1 GETEQQLADA
11 RRELVRIG
19 LDRLA
24 GAAIG
29 GPEQLAAGRE
39 LGSYPVSDFPGLTAA
54 LAADPDLVVLDARR
68 DDERAG
74 GGVRGSVHI
83 PIHDLADRLEEVP
96 AGDVWV
102 YCGSGYRASI
112 AASLL
117 ARAGRRPVLVDGGY
131 HDPDTGAAAVGLHT
145 RPATA

>member
-1 GETEQQLADA
+1 MSDF
-11 RRELVRIG
+11 
-19 LDRLA
+19 A
-24 GAAIG
+24 G
-29 GPEQLAAGRE
+29 LAAQLDE
-39 LGSYPVSDFPGLTAA
+39 H
-54 LAADPDLVVLDARR
+54 PDTVVVDARR

-83 PIHDLADRLEEVP
+83 PIHELRDRIDEVP
-96 AGDVWV
+96 DGEVWV

-131 HDPDTGAAAVGLHT
+131 GDPETGSAAVGLHAE
-145 RPATA
+145 PVGV